1 MIDIII
7 EQDIAKNRIQ
17 IFACEMTFDGR
28 CIIGYDGEKIVR
40 TYLKG
45 DEMMVESAKPLLS
58 MPYDLGGM
66 IIELLAK
73 KYNSANSKS
82 EKGNDFVVGKL
93 EATEKHLSD
102 MRDIAMRLIDHN
114 IKGLTAKE

>member
-7 EQDIAKNRIQ
+7 EQDIARNNIKV
-17 IFACEMTFDGR
+17 FVCEMTFDGR

-40 TYLKG
+40 THLKG
-45 DEMMVESAKPLLS
+45 DDVMSESAKPLLS

-82 EKGNDFVVGKL
+82 EKGNDFAIGKL
-93 EATEKHLSD
+93 EATEKHLED
-102 MRDIAMRLIDHN
+102 MRTIAMKMIDHN
-114 IKGLTAKE
+114 VK

>member
-7 EQDIAKNRIQ
+7 EQDIARNSIK

-40 TYLKG
+40 THLKG
-45 DEMMVESAKPLLS
+45 DDVMTESAKPLLS

-73 KYNSANSKS
+73 KYNSANNKS
-82 EKGNDFVVGKL
+82 EKSNDFVLGKL
-93 EATEKHLSD
+93 EATEKHLED
-102 MRDIAMRLIDHN
+102 MRSIAMKMIDIN
-114 IKGLTAKE
+114 VNK

>member
-28 CIIGYDGEKIVR
+28 CIIGYNGEKIVR
-40 TYLKG
+40 THLKG
-45 DEMMVESAKPLLS
+45 DDVMTESAKPLLS

-73 KYNSANSKS
+73 KYNSANNKS
-82 EKGNDFVVGKL
+82 EKSNDFVLGKL
-93 EATEKHLSD
+93 EATEKHLED
-102 MRDIAMRLIDHN
+102 MRSIAMKMIDIN
-114 IKGLTAKE
+114 VNK